1 MPFRMFMS
9 SGDLIAD
16 RRYDFARDLQLRGDL
31 AGAADLMAQAA
42 ERAPG
47 FASAWFALGEMQ
59 EELNQNNAAIEA
71 YRKAVTADPED
82 RHGAS
87 LRLMRL
93 GASELSEMPKE
104 YVRSLFD
111 QYAPKFDDALIGD
124 LHYRGPEVLR
134 KAVVAARQA
143 QRQPMHFA
151 RVVDLGCGTGL
162 AAKAFASVADAFVGI
177 DISSGMIAHART
189 TGLYAHLDVCDMI
202 EGLAR
207 EADASAD
214 LVISADAFVYL
225 KDLAPVLRA
234 AARVLKPQALI
245 GFTVEAHAGAGV
257 IIGQGLRYAHGEAY
271 VRDALKDAGFG
282 GVRIDM
288 VSTRNDG
295 GVPVP
300 GLVVTAMRAP
310 SS

>member
-31 AGAADLMAQAA
+31 AAAADLMAQAA
-42 ERAPG
+42 ELAPG

-59 EELNQNNAAIEA
+59 EELNQNSAAIEA
-71 YRKAVTADPED
+71 YRKAVAADPAD

-93 GASELSEMPKE
+93 GATDLSEMPKE

-111 QYAPKFDDALIGD
+111 QYAPKFDAALVGD
-124 LHYRGPEVLR
+124 LGYRGPEVLR
-134 KAVVAARQA
+134 KAVVAARQI
-143 QRQPMHFA
+143 QKKPVHFA

-162 AAKAFASVADAFVGI
+162 AAKAFASVADTFIGI
-177 DISSGMIAHART
+177 DISNGMIEQAKALK
-189 TGLYAHLDVCDMI
+189 LYARLAVCDMI
-202 EGLAR
+202 EGLAT

-214 LVISADAFVYL
+214 LVLSADAFVYL
-225 KDLAPVLRA
+225 KDLAPVLCA
-234 AARVLKPQALI
+234 AARVLKPAALI
-245 GFTVEAHAGAGV
+245 GFTVETHAGAGTV
-257 IIGQGLRYAHGEAY
+257 IGEGFRYAHSEAA
-271 VRDALKDAGFG
+271 VRDALMQAGLAQP
-282 GVRIDM
+282 RIES

-295 GVPVP
+295 GKPVP
-300 GLVVTAMRAP
+300 GLVVVA
-310 SS
+310 SK

>member
-31 AGAADLMAQAA
+31 EGAADLMAQAA
-42 ERAPG
+42 ELAPG

-71 YRKAVTADPED
+71 YRRAVAADPED

-104 YVRSLFD
+104 YVRALFD
-111 QYAPKFDDALIGD
+111 QYAPKFDDALIND
-124 LHYRGPEVLR
+124 LGYRGPDVLF
-134 KAVVAARQA
+134 KAVLAARVA
-143 QRQPMHFA
+143 EKRPAFFRRA
-151 RVVDLGCGTGL
+151 IDLGCGTGL
-162 AAKAFASVADAFVGI
+162 AAQAFAANVDAITGI
-177 DISSGMIAHART
+177 DISSGMIAQAKA
-189 TGLYAHLDVCDMI
+189 GGYYDHLEVADML
-202 EGLAR
+202 EGLVK
-207 EADASAD
+207 ETPASAD
-214 LVISADAFVYL
+214 LILSADAMVYL
-225 KDLAPVLRA
+225 RDLLPVLREA
-234 AARVLKPQALI
+234 KRVLTPQGLLA
-245 GFTVEAHAGAGV
+245 FTVETHSGAGV
-257 IIGQGLRYAHGEAY
+257 IIGEGLRYAHSESY
-271 VRDALKDAGFG
+271 VRDVLRDASFA
-282 GVRIDM
+282 GVRIDA

-300 GLVVTAMRAP
+300 GLVVTGVKN
-310 SS
+310 

>member
-31 AGAADLMAQAA
+31 EGAADLMAQAA
-42 ERAPG
+42 ELAPG

-71 YRKAVTADPED
+71 YRKAVAADPED

-104 YVRSLFD
+104 YVRALFD
-111 QYAPKFDDALIGD
+111 QYAPKFDDALIND
-124 LHYRGPEVLR
+124 LRYRGPDVLF
-134 KAVVAARQA
+134 KAVLAARVA
-143 QRQPMHFA
+143 EKRPAFFRRA
-151 RVVDLGCGTGL
+151 IDLGCGTGL
-162 AAKAFASVADAFVGI
+162 AAQAFAANVDAITGI
-177 DISSGMIAHART
+177 DISSGMIAQAKA
-189 TGLYAHLDVCDMI
+189 GGYYDYLEVADMR
-202 EGLAR
+202 EGLAK
-207 EADASAD
+207 ETPASAD
-214 LVISADAFVYL
+214 LILSADAMVYL
-225 KDLAPVLRA
+225 RDLLPVLREA
-234 AARVLKPQALI
+234 KRVLMPQGLLA
-245 GFTVEAHAGAGV
+245 FTVETHGGAGV
-257 IIGQGLRYAHGEAY
+257 IIGEGLRYAHSEAH
-271 VRDALKDAGFG
+271 VRDVLRDAGFA
-282 GVRIDM
+282 GVRIDA

-300 GLVVTAMRAP
+300 GLVVTAVR
-310 SS
+310 

>member
-42 ERAPG
+42 DLAPG

-59 EELNQNNAAIEA
+59 EELNQNNAAVDA
-71 YRKAVTADPED
+71 YRKALAADAED

-93 GASELSEMPKE
+93 GAMGLSEMPKE

-111 QYAPKFDDALIGD
+111 QYAPKFDAALIGD

-134 KAVVAARQA
+134 KAVVAARQS
-143 QRQPMHFA
+143 QKKPVHFS
-151 RVVDLGCGTGL
+151 RVIDLGCGTGL
-162 AAKAFASVADAFVGI
+162 AAKAFASVAETFIGI
-177 DISSGMIAHART
+177 DISSGMIAQAKA
-189 TGLYAHLDVCDMI
+189 TGLYARLDICDMI
-202 EGLAR
+202 EGLVR
-207 EADASAD
+207 EADTSAD
-214 LVISADAFVYL
+214 LVIAADAFVYL

-234 AARVLKPQALI
+234 AARVLKPQALVS
-245 GFTVEAHAGAGV
+245 FTVETHAGAGTV
-257 IIGQGLRYAHGEAY
+257 IGEGYRYAHSEAV
-271 VRDALKDAGFG
+271 VRDALRDAGFIDA
-282 GVRIDM
+282 RIDA

-295 GVPVP
+295 GLPVP
-300 GLVVTAMRAP
+300 GLVVTGMRP
-310 SS
+310 

>member
-31 AGAADLMAQAA
+31 AAAADLMAQAA
-42 ERAPG
+42 ELAPG

-71 YRKAVTADPED
+71 YRRAMAADPED

-93 GASELSEMPKE
+93 GADELSEMPKA

-111 QYAPKFDDALIGD
+111 QYAPKFDAALIGD
-124 LHYRGPEVLR
+124 LAYRGPEVLR
-134 KAVVAARQA
+134 KAVVAFRQS
-143 QRQPMHFA
+143 QKRPVHFA

-162 AAKAFASVADAFVGI
+162 AAKAFASVAGMFIGI
-177 DISSGMIAHART
+177 DISSGMIEQAKALK
-189 TGLYAHLDVCDMI
+189 LYERLAVCDMI
-202 EGLAR
+202 EGLAS

-234 AARVLKPQALI
+234 AARVLKPGALL
-245 GFTVEAHAGAGV
+245 GFTVETHAGAGTV
-257 IIGQGLRYAHGEAY
+257 IGEGFRYAHSEAV
-271 VRDALKDAGFG
+271 VRDALRDAGFIDA
-282 GVRIDM
+282 RIES

-295 GVPVP
+295 GLPVP
-300 GLVVTAMRAP
+300 GLVVAAAKV
-310 SS
+310 